1 MYTNV
6 SAAFATAIAQ
16 KNQTRSYKCTVTYKN
31 SSGTEVTE
39 TLDASRWEMGSTSIS
54 DGCLPGSYFQLGG
67 TVSRSINTVLKNEN
81 GDFTGCK
88 FAGGILKP
96 YFGLYV
102 DGAFEWVQLGKFIID
117 SCSKTTAKA
126 IKITGCDK
134 LLKGEKLLSDCNISF
149 PITLKS
155 LLQRCANEI
164 GAVLATTSFHNDDL
178 IMNEP
183 PDKTQVTIR
192 ELIGGIAA
200 VAGGFACINYSDA
213 LEIKSFTLANPI
225 TLSPDATR
233 YSVDV
238 GEVNTIDSAV
248 YYGSERNFLKGDSE
262 GKYPVSVEQNAVFEN
277 LANGSAA
284 VTQILNTLITGY
296 NGLSIVPVKVD
307 FAGDPRLQAGD
318 PVYLPNTADGDITT
332 VLTSINMTITA
343 SSSGECIEC
352 DEIDANFYNSNTSG
366 STPSTGTGS
375 GSGSGS
381 GSGTGTSQDPVYVDT
396 PIYNLLRRSIY
407 AYPLVNYSY
416 DLDGH
421 TIDCNLP
428 KAEVIFGT
436 KYVVD
441 NTPYSDREHSTIN
454 TGSYMWMPVLEYDS
468 NLTWGSSMTSLV
480 KRDWHNFKSQIMPI
494 FVDNDRIDDTL
505 YFTLQW
511 FAPEGGHDDNN
522 TLHGLGVDVYVIKY
536 PTNFDPRDWANIAQL
551 ELKIQEIDTDIANG
565 MNMPRFTLMP
575 DLDRTTGQLLTPAQ
589 RVFLQTIEIT
599 SGITYDRC
607 MIVLKPHTRY
617 RCRKLQGPENY
628 TFESIDGE
636 TIAKKGYQ
644 TYCPIAISRACLSRV
659 NIGGLDDDTLVGRQ
673 NLDMGFGTSENISIV
688 SDKTAVT
695 GPWGAKE
702 LGSRY
707 TIYNVDHVIGFAP
720 PRDSDMETV
729 YIDYHDGQYWE
740 PEGGG
745 SGSGGSGGTGAD
757 GADGVGIDSMQQ
769 TTVSS
774 DDGGINVWTC
784 TLTDG
789 TVSTFEVKNGSKGSK
804 GDKGDQGAK
813 GEAGAQ
819 GEPGDDGTS
828 ITDITQ
834 SGSTLTVHLSDG
846 TTRTFTIPSGGSS
859 GSGGSGADGVG
870 IQSIEQTTISTE
882 DGGVNIITCTLTDGT
897 VSTFEIRNG
906 SGGTGGGSS
915 GGSTSAGYT
924 NMLKVT
930 ADGIVTY
937 TQTDAQT
944 PDLYTEITNM
954 IDNQILGGAS

>member
-6 SAAFATAIAQ
+6 STAFATAIAQ
-16 KNQTRSYKCTVTYKN
+16 KNQTRSYKCTVTYKD
-31 SSGTEVTE
+31 STGTEVTE
-39 TLDASRWEMGSTSIS
+39 TLDASKWEMGSTSIS

-88 FAGGILKP
+88 FAGGVLKP

-102 DGAFEWVQLGKFIID
+102 EGAFEWVQLGTFVID

-149 PITLKS
+149 PISLKN

-164 GAVLATTSFHNDDL
+164 GAVLATTSFNNDDL

-183 PDKTQVTIR
+183 ADKTQVTIR

-225 TLSPDATR
+225 TLAPDATR

-296 NGLSIVPVKVD
+296 SGLSIVPVKVD

-366 STPSTGTGS
+366 STPSTGTDS

-416 DLDGH
+416 DLDGF
-421 TIDCNLP
+421 TVNCNLQ
-428 KAEVIFGT
+428 KAEVLFGT
-436 KYVVD
+436 NYRED
-441 NTPYSDREHSTIN
+441 NSLVQSFCST
-454 TGSYMWMPVLEYDS
+454 GQYMWMPVLEVDID
-468 NLTWGSSMTSLV
+468 LRWGSSFGSSFV
-480 KRDWHNFKSQIMPI
+480 KRDYHYYKNQIMPI
-494 FVDNDRIDDTL
+494 FVDNDNAGVDNL

-511 FAPEGGHDDNN
+511 FAPEGGIDDSG
-522 TLHGLGVDVYVIKY
+522 TIHGAEVDMYIIEY
-536 PTNFDPRDWANIAQL
+536 PTNFDPRDWANISQL
-551 ELKIQEIDTDIANG
+551 EEKIAAIDASGNTTHKYTLTVDDIDK
-565 MNMPRFTLMP
+565 LQ
-575 DLDRTTGQLLTPAQ
+575 GQQTTPAQ
-589 RVFLQTIEIT
+589 RVFLKTIKIT
-599 SGITYDRC
+599 NTIPYDRY
-607 MIVLKPHTRY
+607 MIVLKPCTRY
-617 RCRKLQGPENY
+617 KCKRSTALNARTWQSVEGEAIGGKL
-628 TFESIDGE
+628 
-636 TIAKKGYQ
+636 YQ
-644 TYCPIAISRACLSRV
+644 SYCPIAISRACLSYIDV
-659 NIGGLDDDTLVGRQ
+659 ENSNHLNNNI
-673 NLDMGFGTSENISIV
+673 GFGTAENISIV
-688 SDKTAVT
+688 SDKTDVMVGGT
-695 GPWGAKE
+695 NYT
-702 LGSRY
+702 LGSPH
-707 TIYNVDHVIGFAP
+707 TINNVDSVIGFAP
-720 PRDSDMETV
+720 PRDSDLDPTH
-729 YIDYHDGQYWE
+729 IDYHDNQYWE

-745 SGSGGSGGTGAD
+745 SGSGSGGTGAD
-757 GADGVGIDSMQQ
+757 GADGIGIDSMQQ
-769 TTVSS
+769 TTVSPE
-774 DDGGINVWTC
+774 DGGINVWTC

-789 TVSTFEVKNGSKGSK
+789 TTSTFEVRNGSQGSK
-804 GDKGDQGAK
+804 GDKGDQGIA

-819 GEPGDDGTS
+819 GEPGTDGVG
-828 ITDITQ
+828 ILDITQ
-834 SGSTLTVHLSDG
+834 SGSTLTVHLTDN
-846 TTRTFTIPSGGSS
+846 TTRTFTIPSS
-859 GSGGSGADGVG
+859 GSGSGLGGADGVG
-870 IQSIEQTTISTE
+870 IQSIEQTTTSTE
-882 DGGVNIITCTLTDGT
+882 DGGINIITCTLSDGT

-906 SGGTGGGSS
+906 SGGTSGGSS
-915 GGSTSAGYT
+915 GDTTSAGYT

-944 PDLYTEITNM
+944 PNLYTEITNM

>member
-6 SAAFATAIAQ
+6 STAFATAIAQ

-31 SSGTEVTE
+31 SSGTSVTE
-39 TLDASRWEMGSTSIS
+39 TLDASKWEMGSTSIS

-88 FAGGILKP
+88 FAGGVLKP

-102 DGAFEWVQLGKFIID
+102 DGAFEWVQLGTFVID

-225 TLSPDATR
+225 TLAPDATR

-277 LANGSAA
+277 LENGSAA

-296 NGLSIVPVKVD
+296 SGLSIVPIRVD

-318 PVYLPNTADGDITT
+318 PIYLPNTADGDITT

-366 STPSTGTGS
+366 SGSGTGTGS

-416 DLDGH
+416 DLDGF
-421 TIDCNLP
+421 TVNCNLQ
-428 KAEVIFGT
+428 KAEILFGT
-436 KYVVD
+436 KYRED
-441 NTPYSDREHSTIN
+441 NSLAQSFCN
-454 TGSYMWMPVLEYDS
+454 SGQYMWMPVLEVDT
-468 NLTWGSSMTSLV
+468 NLRWGSSFTSSFI
-480 KRDWHNFKSQIMPI
+480 KRDYHYYKNQIMPI
-494 FVDNDRIDDTL
+494 FVDNDNAGVDNL

-511 FAPEGGHDDNN
+511 LAPEGGIDDSEVV
-522 TLHGLGVDVYVIKY
+522 HGAEVDVYIIEY
-536 PTNFDPRDWANIAQL
+536 PTNFDPRDWANISQL
-551 ELKIQEIDTDIANG
+551 EEKIVAIDESGDTTHKYTLTVDDDIDKLQG
-565 MNMPRFTLMP
+565 QQ
-575 DLDRTTGQLLTPAQ
+575 TTPGQ
-589 RVFLQTIEIT
+589 RVFVKTVHITNTIP
-599 SGITYDRC
+599 YDRY
-607 MIVLKPHTRY
+607 MIVLKPHSRY
-617 RCRKLQGPENY
+617 KCKRSTALDARTWQSVE
-628 TFESIDGE
+628 DE
-636 TIAKKGYQ
+636 TIGGKLYQ
-644 TYCPIAISRACLSRV
+644 SYCPIAISRACLSYV
-659 NIGGLDDDTLVGRQ
+659 DVSAYFNSSNNSHLNTNI
-673 NLDMGFGTSENISIV
+673 GFGTSENISIV
-688 SDKTAVT
+688 SDKTAICVT
-695 GPWGAKE
+695 STNYT
-702 LGSRY
+702 LGSPH
-707 TIYNVDHVIGFAP
+707 TINNVDSVIGFAP
-720 PRDSDMETV
+720 PRDSDLDPT

-740 PEGGG
+740 LEGGG
-745 SGSGGSGGTGAD
+745 SGSGSGGAD
-757 GADGVGIDSMQQ
+757 GADGVGIDSMEQ

-789 TVSTFEVKNGSKGSK
+789 TKSTFEVKNGSKGSK
-804 GDKGDQGAK
+804 GDKGDQGEI
-813 GEAGAQ
+813 GETGAQ
-819 GEPGDDGTS
+819 GEPGDDGVG
-828 ITDITQ
+828 ILDITQ
-834 SGSTLTVHLSDG
+834 SGSTLTVHLSDN
-846 TTRTFTIPSGGSS
+846 TTRTFTIPSGGS
-859 GSGGSGADGVG
+859 GSGGTGADGVG
-870 IQSIEQTTISTE
+870 IASIEQTTISTE

-897 VSTFEIRNG
+897 TSTFEIRNG
-906 SGGTGGGSS
+906 SKGADGTSGGSS
-915 GGSTSAGYT
+915 EGTTSGFT
-924 NMLKVT
+924 NMLKIT
-930 ADGIVTY
+930 SEGIVTY

-944 PDLYTEITNM
+944 PDLYEELSNYIANIIM
-954 IDNQILGGAS
+954 GGSF

>member
-16 KNQTRSYKCTVTYKN
+16 KNQTRSYKCTVTYKDA
-31 SSGTEVTE
+31 SGTEVTE
-39 TLDASRWEMGSTSIS
+39 TLDASRWEMGSTSIA

-81 GDFTGCK
+81 GNFTGCK

-149 PITLKS
+149 PTTLKN

-164 GAVLATTSFHNDDL
+164 GAVLATTSFHNGDL

-183 PDKTQVTIR
+183 ADKTQVTIR

-200 VAGGFACINYSDA
+200 VAGGFACINYSDE

-225 TLSPDATR
+225 TLAPDATR

-284 VTQILNTLITGY
+284 VTQILNTLIAGY

-318 PVYLPNTADGDITT
+318 PIYLPNTADGDITT

-366 STPSTGTGS
+366 SGSGTGTGS

-381 GSGTGTSQDPVYVDT
+381 GSGTGTSQAPVYVDT

-416 DLDGH
+416 DLDGF
-421 TIDCNLP
+421 TVNCNLQ
-428 KAEVIFGT
+428 KAEVLFGT
-436 KYVVD
+436 KYRED
-441 NTPYSDREHSTIN
+441 NSLVKSFCN
-454 TGSYMWMPVLEYDS
+454 TGQYMWMPVLEVDT
-468 NLTWGSSMTSLV
+468 NLRWGSSFTSSFV
-480 KRDWHNFKSQIMPI
+480 KRDWHNFKNQIMPI
-494 FVDNDRIDDTL
+494 FVDNDNANVDNP

-511 FAPEGGHDDNN
+511 FAPEGGIDDSEVV
-522 TLHGLGVDVYVIKY
+522 HGAEVDVYIIEY

-551 ELKIQEIDTDIANG
+551 EEKIAAIDTFIDNGGTDHRYTLTLDDNDIDK
-565 MNMPRFTLMP
+565 LK
-575 DLDRTTGQLLTPAQ
+575 GQLTTPAQ
-589 RVFLQTIEIT
+589 RVFLKTVRIENV
-599 SGITYDRC
+599 ITYDRY

-617 RCRKLQGPENY
+617 KCKRATALDARTWQSVEDEAIGGKL
-628 TFESIDGE
+628 
-636 TIAKKGYQ
+636 YQ
-644 TYCPIAISRACLSRV
+644 SYCPIAISRACLSRV
-659 NIGGLDDDTLVGRQ
+659 NIGGLDDDTFIGRQ
-673 NLDMGFGTSENISIV
+673 NLDIALGTSENISIT
-688 SDKTAVT
+688 SDKDRIKAGT
-695 GPWGAKE
+695 
-702 LGSRY
+702 LGSLY
-707 TIYNVDHVIGFAP
+707 TINNVDSVIGFAP
-720 PRDSDMETV
+720 PRDSDLDPT

-745 SGSGGSGGTGAD
+745 SGSGSGGTGAD
-757 GADGVGIDSMQQ
+757 GADGIGIDSMQQ

-774 DDGGINVWTC
+774 DDSGINVWTC

-789 TVSTFEVKNGSKGSK
+789 TTSTFEVKNGSKGSK

-813 GEAGAQ
+813 GETGAQ
-819 GEPGDDGTS
+819 GVPGDDGVG
-828 ITDITQ
+828 ILDITQ
-834 SGSTLTVHLSDG
+834 SGSTLTVHLTDN
-846 TTRTFTIPSGGSS
+846 TTRTFTIPSGGS

-870 IQSIEQTTISTE
+870 IQSIEQTTTSTE
-882 DGGVNIITCTLTDGT
+882 NGGVNIITCTLTDGT

-906 SGGTGGGSS
+906 SGGTSGGSS
-915 GGSTSAGYT
+915 GGTTSGYT